1 MRIMRHWRSVS
12 GAHGCSAT
20 PPSLKG
26 GKCKVEESRGGG
38 CKVGE
43 EGREGR
49 IEPDSSNLKPGIIIH
64 TRTGQALNK
73 EFNLIFPR

>member
-1 MRIMRHWRSVS
+1 M
-12 GAHGCSAT
+12 
-20 PPSLKG
+20 
-26 GKCKVEESRGGG
+26 
-38 CKVGE
+38 VGE
-43 EGREGR
+43 EGRGG